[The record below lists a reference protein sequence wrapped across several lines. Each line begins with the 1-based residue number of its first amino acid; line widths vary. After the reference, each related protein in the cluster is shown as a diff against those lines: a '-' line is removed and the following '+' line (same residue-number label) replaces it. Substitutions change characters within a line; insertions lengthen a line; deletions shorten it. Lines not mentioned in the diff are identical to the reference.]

1 MTANGVTKLL
11 AKVVP
16 HHGLKSVGPVDLS
29 LEHVQ
34 DAEELERKI
43 SDWGGTGWIARQ
55 SGVCVISDGVGDNPS
70 LGLPIS
76 AEIVIST
83 TCTHQ
88 IRCVQGGWNITTVAE
103 NNGETHLAE
112 TIKHIAQEGRIAI
125 YRRYWSLPEDGAA
138 EVVAWRLTGFEEMS

>member
-1 MTANGVTKLL
+1 MMANGVTKLL

-16 HHGLKSVGPVDLS
+16 NHGLEPVGLVDMS

-34 DAEELERKI
+34 AAKELETKI
-43 SDWGGTGWIARQ
+43 SAWGGTGWIARQ
-55 SGVCVISDGVGDNPS
+55 SGVCVIGDGVGDDPS

-76 AEIVIST
+76 AEIVTST
-83 TCTHQ
+83 TCTRQ
-88 IRCVQGGWNITTVAE
+88 IRCVQGGWNITTVADKA
-103 NNGETHLAE
+103 GETHLAE
-112 TIKHIAQEGRIAI
+112 TIKHIAQEGRIAV